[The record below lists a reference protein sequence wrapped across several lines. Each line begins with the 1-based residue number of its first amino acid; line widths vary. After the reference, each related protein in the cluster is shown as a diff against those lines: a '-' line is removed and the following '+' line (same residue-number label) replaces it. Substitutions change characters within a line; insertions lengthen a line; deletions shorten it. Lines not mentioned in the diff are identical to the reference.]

1 MIEVVGLT
9 KFYGEV
15 RALDDVTFD
24 VRKGEILGFLG
35 PNGAG
40 KTTTMRI
47 LTGFLSPT
55 TGTAKVGG
63 YNVVENSLEV
73 RRITGYLPET
83 VPLYNEMRVREYLS
97 YKARIRGVPHKRIK
111 DRVDY
116 VMERCGL
123 VEVADRIIG
132 HLSKGYRQRVGIAQA
147 IVHDPQVLILDEPTI
162 GLDPVQVR
170 EVRQLIKS
178 MAGERTIILSTH
190 ILPEVSMTCERV
202 LIIHKGRIVAE
213 DTPEGLSRRLQQS
226 ERILVRLAR
235 VPSQPLSALGQ
246 IDGVVRVEH
255 VGDNLFAVE
264 APAGH
269 DIRER
274 LAEFVV
280 KNGWG
285 LLELRR
291 EEMTLEDI
299 FVNLVTR
306 E

>member
-1 MIEVVGLT
+1 MIEVAGLT

-15 RALDDVTFD
+15 RALDDVTFS
-24 VRKGEILGFLG
+24 VHKGEIIGFLG

-55 TGTAKVGG
+55 TGKAKVGG
-63 YNVVENSLEV
+63 YDVVENSLEV

-83 VPLYNEMRVREYLS
+83 VPLYNEMRVCDYLG
-97 YKARIRGVPHKRIK
+97 YMARIRGVQRKRIR

-116 VMERCGL
+116 AVERCGL
-123 VEVADRIIG
+123 REVADRIIG

-147 IVHDPQVLILDEPTI
+147 IIHDPQVLILDEPTI

-170 EVRQLIKS
+170 EVRQLIKN

-213 DTPEGLSRRLQQS
+213 DTPEGLSKRLSQS

-235 VPSQPLSALGQ
+235 IPSQPLSALGQ
-246 IDGVVRVEH
+246 LDSVMKVEH
-255 VGDNLFAVE
+255 IGDNLFAIE

-269 DIRER
+269 DIREQ
-274 LAEFVV
+274 LAEFIV

-291 EEMTLEDI
+291 EEMTLEEI
-299 FVNLVTR
+299 FVNLVTK